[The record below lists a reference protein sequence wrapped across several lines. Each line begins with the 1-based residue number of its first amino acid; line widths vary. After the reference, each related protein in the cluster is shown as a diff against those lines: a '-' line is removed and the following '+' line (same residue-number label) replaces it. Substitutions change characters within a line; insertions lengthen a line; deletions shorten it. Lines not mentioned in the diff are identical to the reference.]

1 MFPLCNYFNTFGKN
15 YKQPIKPTVSWV
27 SLLRMRIHLFKSE
40 SESVFKG
47 KHRVIAQVYVAMGKE
62 VPWVGWE

>member
-1 MFPLCNYFNTFGKN
+1 M
-15 YKQPIKPTVSWV
+15 SWV